1 MRTTLGLAVLLMASS
16 AAAQDYGRPEGYEG
30 RSQSATTVSYDGGRF
45 VDDGGGNWTEFGQG
59 SIIKARFQELA
70 RGRDWID
77 LNDPSRD
84 IQIRL
89 HIGQRVILITEHG
102 GAYRL
107 LYRVTGIA
115 NDGPRYGRRDD
126 WRDAPRRDWAWRDG
140 AGRSGRTVTRDLDSG
155 PIWNQRDA
163 EGKCPAVARRAGGEW
178 TGNWRTVQVGSASV
192 CEVRFN
198 S

>member
-1 MRTTLGLAVLLMASS
+1 MRGLFALAALAAASS
-16 AAAQDYGRPEGYEG
+16 AAAQDYGRPEGYESRAIG
-30 RSQSATTVSYDGGRF
+30 ATTVNYTGGRF
-45 VDDGGGNWTEFGQG
+45 VDEGGGAWTEYGVG
-59 SIIKARFQELA
+59 NTIKARFQELA

-89 HIGQRVILITEHG
+89 HLAQRVILITEHG

-107 LYRVTGIA
+107 LYRVSSIA
-115 NDGPRYGRRDD
+115 NDSPRYDRRDD
-126 WRDAPRRDWAWRDG
+126 WGDQPRRDWARRD
-140 AGRSGRTVTRDLDSG
+140 AGRTVTRDIDAG

-163 EGKCPAVARRAGGEW
+163 ENKCRAIASRSGGEW
-178 TGNWRTVQVGSASV
+178 TGNWRTIQQALSSV

-198 S
+198 N